1 MVVINIVLYTGNKVD
16 FQILK
21 HKNLIKNVLKWS
33 AGLEFASYLLT
44 VENASYS
51 TANKYSSA
59 CHHEQKNKKTT
70 SPIKFSAVTIK
81 KQIKQVLQHS
91 LCK

>member
-1 MVVINIVLYTGNKVD
+1 MFCIHYNSGNKVD

-21 HKNLIKNVLKWS
+21 HKNLTKKVLKWS

-59 CHHEQKNKKTT
+59 GYHEQKNKKAT
-70 SPIKFSAVTIK
+70 SQIKFSAVTIK
-81 KQIKQVLQHS
+81 QQIKQVLQHS